1 MMIETVRP
9 SETSTVTIM
18 IEAVSFSETSVV
30 MMMEAVGQYRNR
42 LHGAT
47 PQGQGQ
53 PASNHKSLIKERF
66 SE

>member
-1 MMIETVRP
+1 MIETVRS

-47 PQGQGQ
+47 PQGQ